1 MLPLDQHP
9 TALEQGQHR
18 QVAGGQS
25 HLARKLA
32 IVSIITA
39 VCALIVY
46 ASNPGPTTL
55 TATCSSIATPVQL
68 GSGLV
73 HAHTFVFEGFK
84 GNRTTNTGVVWIQTT
99 SANDSPGVPLYPG
112 ERISFN
118 SQRPYDDSDFW
129 IDAENANDG
138 VVVLVQDRP

>member
-1 MLPLDQHP
+1 MLPVDKHS
-9 TALEQGQHR
+9 TALEQGQP
-18 QVAGGQS
+18 GQM
-25 HLARKLA
+25 ACGQNRIVRKLA

-46 ASNPGPTTL
+46 GSSPGPTTL
-55 TATCSSIATPVQL
+55 TATCPSIATPVQL

-99 SANDSPGVPLYPG
+99 SANDSPGVPVYPG